1 VRPGFTR
8 ETHTSRG
15 KAVGNSA
22 GAAGIVTGVRRLG
35 QGPERSASRA
45 TTDTMASDR
54 GDVVRQAMDCLSLE
68 QTTSTPM
75 HHNSFE
81 ITTVPI
87 RPSDCHTPSED
98 FLRKNG
104 WRVDVERHVLICLQ
118 CKSIMNP
125 ARVREHVMEFH
136 REVKPD
142 RRLQAQFKA
151 VCGLQYDMLTSHPAH
166 PLHPVPV
173 VCGLKLQE
181 YTQICSVCKRGFGGD
196 RDRDVSHESKSFKK
210 HICKKGEEAV
220 ERGFS
225 VVPAQRFGQNFSWF
239 AVILDEKIPS
249 APRNVWQEYQSRR
262 ASRRSSGT
270 AASIPDDYRVL
281 NQFLRK
287 ERWLEHVKGLDA
299 SVAIE
304 LCSCSSKDA
313 VFGSLPR
320 RVHAFLAK
328 YQGRSSSYFLRRLI
342 GIRPGVEHGQNYPRH
357 HRAVDYN
364 AHDKYSRRVAG
375 ALALLMRN
383 VIDPNPNYRFVVAP
397 KIAQVVRQLY
407 AKLQAS
413 PDGAEYQN
421 QDDEEGGNR
430 EELDSDDEDHY
441 PHGEALPTVSPDVA
455 LDGDDVWPAGS
466 DLAAEHTVDA
476 VEDLYPY
483 GMSETREVPKFEDA
497 TQECVMELL
506 QLLYGQNLNDGVDD
520 PFRSVFIRY
529 IVLSSMRQSGQWR
542 LASVITQVIAAIL
555 FAGRLMV
562 AKIMLELK
570 SAMPGVA
577 LSV

>member
-1 VRPGFTR
+1 MGPGFAR
-8 ETHTSRG
+8 DTHTSRG
-15 KAVGNSA
+15 KAVGNS
-22 GAAGIVTGVRRLG
+22 GAVARLITHG
-35 QGPERSASRA
+35 RHISQGLERSASRT
-45 TTDTMASDR
+45 TTDTMASET
-54 GDVVRQAMDCLSLE
+54 GDVVRQAMHCLSLQ
-68 QTTSTPM
+68 QTTSTPVLR
-75 HHNSFE
+75 NTCE
-81 ITTVPI
+81 RTTVALH
-87 RPSDCHTPSED
+87 PSDRRTLSED
-98 FLRKNG
+98 FFRRNG
-104 WRVDVERHVLICLQ
+104 WRVDAERGLLICLQ

-142 RRLQAQFKA
+142 RHLQAQFKA
-151 VCGLQYDMLTSHPAH
+151 ACGPQYDMLTSHPAH
-166 PLHPVPV
+166 PLHPVPFIS
-173 VCGLKLQE
+173 GLKLQE
-181 YTQICSVCKRGFGGD
+181 CTQICSVCKRGFGGD

-225 VVPAQRFGQNFSWF
+225 VIPAQRFGQNFSWF
-239 AVILDEKIPS
+239 AVILDENVGPTPS
-249 APRNVWQEYQSRR
+249 NVWQEYQTRR
-262 ASRRSSGT
+262 ASRRSTGT

-299 SVAIE
+299 SVALE
-304 LCSCSSKDA
+304 LCSCSSKDE

-320 RVHAFLAK
+320 RVHAFLEK
-328 YQGRSSSYFLRRLI
+328 YQGRSSSYFLQRLI

-383 VIDPNPNYRFVVAP
+383 VVHPNPNYCFAVAP
-397 KIAQVVRQLY
+397 RIAQVVRQLY
-407 AKLQAS
+407 VKLRAS
-413 PDGAEYQN
+413 PDGA
-421 QDDEEGGNR
+421 QDGNKDDVEES
-430 EELDSDDEDHY
+430 EEEEPDSDDEDHY
-441 PHGEALPTVSPDVA
+441 PHSEALPVVSPDVA
-455 LDGDDVWPAGS
+455 LDGDDVWPSAS
-466 DLAAEHTVDA
+466 EVAADHTVDV
-476 VEDLYPY
+476 VEDRYPY
-483 GMSETREVPKFEDA
+483 GMSETREVPTFEDD
-497 TQECVMELL
+497 TQESLLELL

-529 IVLSSMRQSGQWR
+529 IVLSSLQKRGQWR
-542 LASVITQVIAAIL
+542 PASVITQVIAAIL
-555 FAGRLMV
+555 FAGRLTV

-570 SAMPGVA
+570 STMPGVA